1 MRIFGGKSAGP
12 VWAGPR
18 PGLGGGVSSGA
29 TRPGPS
35 STQPSK
41 SALHSEQAHKP
52 GLMDSWYREEICF
65 VLVFFFNAG
74 KALPKLET
82 WGPSEPWPLCFPTVS
97 EPAAQHL

>member
-74 KALPKLET
+74 Y
-82 WGPSEPWPLCFPTVS
+82 PLN
-97 EPAAQHL
+97 